1 MKKLLTIILLFFM
14 FQTTVLAADPDLV
27 VSCPAG
33 GTTQSTL
40 KCTIKV
46 KAEISIKEVSLEYD
60 FGDSLSFIS
69 YAPASNFEVVTNTS
83 SGLDVKN
90 ETGVTGEF
98 SIGVVSFKLLKA
110 GNFALKSIRIVDL
123 DNATY
128 TASGL
133 SQPIKVLS
141 EDNTLKSLSITP
153 GTLTPAFEPNIETY
167 RAEVDVASITI
178 NASAND
184 PKASYNKSV
193 KQNLGYGEN
202 TINYVVTSE
211 SGSKRTYKL
220 IITRKDER
228 STNNNL
234 KNVSLSIGDF
244 NFDPANTSYILRVSP
259 SVAKVKILG
268 EVEDSK
274 ASFMSG
280 YGPREINLLSDKTVA
295 EIRVKSENG
304 VIKIYT
310 FTFLKSDHE
319 LSSNNNIKKLV
330 LENHELEFSS
340 NTLSYDVTIKEGEK
354 LDFKIELED
363 PNAKYELINS
373 DLKKGND
380 VIIKVTAENGDTKE
394 YKFNIKVDLSEETNK
409 ETKKVEKKSAFLCS
423 DDSILYYLIV
433 FVVGMIIATLIM
445 SAIYGKKIKKLENSL
460 RAEKEK
466 HYIPASDKTE
476 KLYFDDFDQNN
487 IK

>member
-1 MKKLLTIILLFFM
+1 
-14 FQTTVLAADPDLV
+14 
-27 VSCPAG
+27 
-33 GTTQSTL
+33 
-40 KCTIKV
+40 
-46 KAEISIKEVSLEYD
+46 
-60 FGDSLSFIS
+60 
-69 YAPASNFEVVTNTS
+69 
-83 SGLDVKN
+83 
-90 ETGVTGEF
+90 
-98 SIGVVSFKLLKA
+98 
-110 GNFALKSIRIVDL
+110 
-123 DNATY
+123 
-128 TASGL
+128 
-133 SQPIKVLS
+133 
-141 EDNTLKSLSITP
+141 
-153 GTLTPAFEPNIETY
+153 
-167 RAEVDVASITI
+167 
-178 NASAND
+178 
-184 PKASYNKSV
+184 
-193 KQNLGYGEN
+193 
-202 TINYVVTSE
+202 
-211 SGSKRTYKL
+211 
-220 IITRKDER
+220 
-228 STNNNL
+228 
-234 KNVSLSIGDF
+234 
-244 NFDPANTSYILRVSP
+244 
-259 SVAKVKILG
+259 
-268 EVEDSK
+268 
-274 ASFMSG
+274 MSG

-373 DLKKGND
+373 DFKKGND